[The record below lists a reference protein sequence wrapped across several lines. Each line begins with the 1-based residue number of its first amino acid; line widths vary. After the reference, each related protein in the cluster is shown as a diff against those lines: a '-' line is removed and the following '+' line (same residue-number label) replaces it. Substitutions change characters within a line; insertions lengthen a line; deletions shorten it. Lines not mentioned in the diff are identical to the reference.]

1 MIFDTIDG
9 VAPSSKRI
17 IYDTYDVLTSIN
29 HIVEAEG
36 CIIPD
41 VNHVKN
47 TRTGRRRGVWGSKN
61 INNGGNRVQMLVE
74 DDYRANLKKKM
85 YKDAYSAK
93 EMQLNLSQQIFNCY
107 DAKVYFDEDS
117 NIGDGICGM

>member
-1 MIFDTIDG
+1 M
-9 VAPSSKRI
+9 
-17 IYDTYDVLTSIN
+17 
-29 HIVEAEG
+29 EAEG

-41 VNHVKN
+41 VINVKN
-47 TRTGRRRGVWGSKN
+47 PKKGRRRGVWGSKN

-93 EMQLNLSQQIFNCY
+93 EMQLNLSQQILIVMMRRYILTKTVILVIAFVVCR
-107 DAKVYFDEDS
+107 
-117 NIGDGICGM
+117 C